1 MVAEGSTIAR
11 RALGR
16 QLEKLRKKA
25 DLSQNRAA
33 KILGISPQTM
43 ARLEDGLSLPSTN
56 DLYMNALCDHYGVS
70 DERRRTILAMARE
83 ARISAKNG
91 GGWWRP
97 HIDRPAID
105 FEPRAFLDH
114 AAVRLTAWQLILL
127 PEIVQIPD
135 YRRAVAWT
143 KWPHLPTDEIDKRIE
158 QVAARQRRLDDSN
171 FTVEIH
177 LSEAA
182 VREQWGGPS
191 VMAEQRRLLV
201 DIGQR
206 PNVSIRVVP
215 FDTRGHLGALVGSF
229 SLLEFPLLPHTRF
242 AERPIVHVE
251 EYTGDL
257 YLERFAEVERYKA
270 AIGELRRVALSES
283 DSSARILA
291 ISDEYED

>member
-16 QLEKLRKKA
+16 QLQKLRKKA
-25 DLSQNRAA
+25 DMSQNRAA
-33 KILGISPQTM
+33 KVLGISPQTM
-43 ARLEDGLSLPSTN
+43 ARLEDGLSVPSTN

-70 DERRRTILAMARE
+70 DEKRRAILAMARE
-83 ARISAKNG
+83 ARVSAKNG

-97 HIDRPAID
+97 HIDRPAND

-114 AAVRLTAWQLILL
+114 AARRLTAWHVILL
-127 PEIVQIPD
+127 PEIVQTPD

-143 KWPHLPTDEIDKRIE
+143 TWPHLPTDELDNRIE
-158 QVAARQRRLDDSN
+158 RVAERQRRLDDST
-171 FTVEIH
+171 FTVEIL

-182 VREQWGGPS
+182 IREEWGGPS
-191 VMAEQRRLLV
+191 VMAEQRRFLV
-201 DIGQR
+201 EIGHR

-215 FDTRGHLGALVGSF
+215 FRTRGHLGALVGSF

-242 AERPIVHVE
+242 VERPIVHVE

-257 YLERFAEVERYKA
+257 YLERSAEVDRYKA
-270 AIGELRRVALSES
+270 AISELRRVALSES

-291 ISDEYED
+291 ISDEYEN